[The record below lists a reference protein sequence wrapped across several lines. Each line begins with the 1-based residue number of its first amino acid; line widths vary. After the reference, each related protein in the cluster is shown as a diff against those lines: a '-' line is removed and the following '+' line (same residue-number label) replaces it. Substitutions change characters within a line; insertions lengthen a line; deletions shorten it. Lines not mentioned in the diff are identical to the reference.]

1 MGNIDIETTWF
12 STVLSFK
19 CLQFQNSLC
28 FVQKGW
34 PVYAEIYLDALLFL
48 LCLKKLHSVSFRKK
62 NENECRVIYL
72 FILTL
77 YTDRLSR
84 LIIMFTLMMIEISS
98 RDYFL

>member
-34 PVYAEIYLDALLFL
+34 PVCAEIYLNALLFL
-48 LCLKKLHSVSFRKK
+48 LCLKKLHSRKK
-62 NENECRVIYL
+62 NENECRVICL

-98 RDYFL
+98 RDHFL